1 MSKPLQPGHFDQTKQ
16 WISFN
21 SGVDIQAPN
30 PTAYPVHVL
39 TGDTFLYE
47 IQGGMPEGNK
57 DHFISSPVVYPSSEY
72 WETQLDGDRQRPY
85 LDFSISEYNT
95 LRLPSAVHDY
105 DLYVDK
111 GRFYEDVVIDG
122 VLTAGSINI
131 DGGVDM
137 SPGGDITTDGDIECN
152 EITANE
158 ITANVLHDA
167 VAKTR
172 IPIISTTGDKTLV
185 DTDTGSVIHCSPAGA
200 NIDINLP
207 NDLKAGFVVTI
218 TNLLPGKTTTLP
230 STLKARGN
238 ILSEPYSAATIY
250 FDGTDWYGY
259 GDLV

>member
-1 MSKPLQPGHFDQTKQ
+1 MSELHAGNFDQTKQ

-21 SGVDIQAPN
+21 EGKGTVAPN
-30 PTAYPVHVL
+30 PTSYAIHVL
-39 TGDTFLYE
+39 TGDSFLYE
-47 IQGGMPEGNK
+47 IQGGFPEGNL
-57 DHFISSPVVYPSSEY
+57 DNFVSAPVVYPSSEY
-72 WETQLDGDRQRPY
+72 WETLLNGDRQRPY
-85 LDFSISEYNT
+85 VDISISEYNT
-95 LRLPSAVHDY
+95 LRIPSAISDY

-111 GRFYEDVVIDG
+111 GRFYEDVVVDG

-137 SPGGDITTDGDIECN
+137 SPDGDITTDGDIECN
-152 EITANE
+152 DIAANE
-158 ITANVLHDA
+158 ITANVLHNA

-172 IPIISTTGDKTLV
+172 IPIISTTTDKTLI
-185 DTDTGSVIHCSPAGA
+185 DADTGSVIHCSPTDG
-200 NIDINLP
+200 NIDITLP
-207 NDLKAGFVVTI
+207 NDLKSGFVVTI

-238 ILSEPYSAATIY
+238 VLSEPYSAATIY